1 MTQDTQKKTFPV
13 FLLLHKKTLAFINT
27 ENLFF
32 PKSDA
37 GVGGRGGRREESK
50 DSNITAAEL

>member
-27 ENLFF
+27 ANLFF
-32 PKSDA
+32 PESESGA
-37 GVGGRGGRREESK
+37 GGKRRREESK